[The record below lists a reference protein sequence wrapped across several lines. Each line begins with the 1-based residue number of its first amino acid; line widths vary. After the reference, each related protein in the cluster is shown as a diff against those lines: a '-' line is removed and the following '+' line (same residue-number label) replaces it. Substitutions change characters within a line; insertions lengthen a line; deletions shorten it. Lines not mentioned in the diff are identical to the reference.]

1 MLKSH
6 LTSSREEAGYGQACG
21 LLSYSCYLHYTN
33 RYLHSIG
40 RAAQPLSQVIF
51 ISDFYAVSLYLLPG
65 FYGVPVSLPH
75 SFLQWSLP
83 YSSLQWS
90 LHYSSLQWSCSVF
103 STAVCIPGIH
113 AQTTGQRVLSGRCR
127 VMTVCIYYG
136 HQIGRYKENKMLWC
150 VEDIVKTHY
159 FVLIYSFTY

>member
-1 MLKSH
+1 MLSAQYAAGGYSSGQAVLKSH

-103 STAVCIPGIH
+103 SSVHSWDTRTNYRTEGVKW
-113 AQTTGQRVLSGRCR
+113 
-127 VMTVCIYYG
+127 TVPSNDCM
-136 HQIGRYKENKMLWC
+136 HLLWPS
-150 VEDIVKTHY
+150 DRT
-159 FVLIYSFTY
+159 L